1 MGRVAVY
8 RGRHQL
14 LVATRSGSY
23 ADSRAVRGHHYMI
36 GAGLFV
42 ALGIAILIILG
53 FLLWFVPHLLQQQA
67 LRSANEA
74 AELRELIAD
83 MINEQEAVAM
93 RQAQLG
99 TSVSHLQDQ
108 VEQLLVAASP
118 RDGHAG
124 HAEEDTLLPMVL
136 SSDGVAVRE
145 LEENFSRLQQ
155 RVDEH
160 IALARVRNY
169 RDNESWAYLLSL
181 LATMQERLRT
191 SSSNQ
196 TGASVV
202 VQSGNSHEYHR
213 HR

>member
-1 MGRVAVY
+1 
-8 RGRHQL
+8 
-14 LVATRSGSY
+14 
-23 ADSRAVRGHHYMI
+23 MI

-108 VEQLLVAASP
+108 VEQLLVAVPP
-118 RDGHAG
+118 RDGHA
-124 HAEEDTLLPMVL
+124 EEDALLPMVL
-136 SSDGVAVRE
+136 SSDGVAMRE
-145 LEENFSRLQQ
+145 LEENFNRLQQ